1 MIEEDETGDYKD
13 EPLVDGRNYDDKPL
27 IIKSTPDQIK
37 DFRRSLIWDDI
48 KREIRVWIAMAR
60 DGLEDVDSSP
70 KEDLIN
76 KGRIQSMRYFLE
88 MPRVLYGSAKEEL
101 ERREDER

>member
-13 EPLVDGRNYDDKPL
+13 EPLVEGRNYDDKPL

-37 DFRRSLIWDDI
+37 DFRRSLMWDDI
-48 KREIRVWIAMAR
+48 KRELRVWLEMVR
-60 DGLEDVDSSP
+60 DGLEDVDASD
-70 KEDLIN
+70 KENILN
-76 KGRIQSMRYFLE
+76 KGRAQAIRYFIE